1 VNKLK
6 RIFALSVVTLSAVAS
21 VLVAA
26 PTASADIFDYENLYS
41 SERCKEPTVSKFK
54 FHIYFNSG
62 MDGSYRNVGHSVYN
76 FDRLVPGGSDPG
88 AYPLRFCNI
97 GASGSPGAN
106 QNIKNNAASGEN
118 DHYKYQAR
126 VHFYSGYTGP
136 KDVMN
141 AGQTIARFRYVYN
154 ENASFSWA

>member
-1 VNKLK
+1 MRRV
-6 RIFALSVVTLSAVAS
+6 IALSTIALTAAVS
-21 VLVAA
+21 LLVSA
-26 PTASADIFDYENLYS
+26 PTANADVVDYENLYGPD
-41 SERCKEPTVSKFK
+41 RCKEPGASAFK

-62 MDGSYRNVGHSVYN
+62 MNGAYRNVGYSVYN

-88 AYPLRFCNI
+88 AYPLKYCI
-97 GASGSPGAN
+97 VGAGGSPGSG
-106 QNIKNNAASGEN
+106 QKIKNNAASGEN
-118 DHYKYQAR
+118 DHYKYKAR

-141 AGQTIARFRYVYN
+141 PGQTIAQFRYVYN